1 MKWLSPEEQVRAIK
15 RGIEELIPEDEMLR
29 KLERAMKENRPLRVK
44 QGFDPTAPDVHL
56 GHTIGLRKLRQFQE
70 LGHRVVLIIGD
81 YTGMVGD
88 PSGLSETRNQ
98 LDHDTVMKNA
108 KSYEEQFFRIVGRE
122 QTEVHFNGEWFSKM
136 SFKDVMGLAGRVTVA
151 RLLERDDFA
160 LRYSNKLPISLHEM
174 YYPLMQAYD
183 SVAVKADVELGGTE
197 QKFNLIMG
205 RHIQQ
210 MFGQEPQIVLTLPI
224 LEGIDGVQR
233 MSKSIGNYVGVT
245 EEPAQMFGKI
255 MSIPD
260 TLVVRYFRLV
270 TDAPVEEVDEKE
282 RTLAAGSVNPRDVKS
297 ELAATIVKMYHGEA
311 AAVRAREEF
320 DRVFSHKGLPD
331 DIPVVEV
338 RTDGEKLWVVT
349 LLRDSGLV
357 SSSSDARRLLKQ
369 GAVEVDGVK
378 VCDEAAQVSLPRD
391 KEVLVKV
398 GKRRFARV
406 RALPP
411 GAA

>member
-15 RGIEELIPEDEMLR
+15 QGIEELIPEEEMLK
-29 KLERAMKENRPLRVK
+29 KLERAVKENRPLRVK

-70 LGHRVVLIIGD
+70 LGHHVVLIIGD

-98 LDHDTVMKNA
+98 LDHDTVMRNA
-108 KSYEEQFFRIVGRE
+108 KTYEEQFFRIVGRE
-122 QTEVHFNGEWFSKM
+122 QTEMHLNGEWFSKM

-151 RLLERDDFA
+151 RLLERDDFS
-160 LRYSNKLPISLHEM
+160 LRYSNHLPISLHEL

-183 SVAVKADVELGGTE
+183 SVAVRADVELGGTE

-245 EEPAQMFGKI
+245 EEPSQMFGKI

-260 TLVVRYFRLV
+260 ALMIRYFRLL
-270 TDAPVEEVDEKE
+270 TDAGAAEVEEKS
-282 RTLAAGSVNPRDVKS
+282 RALTAGSVNPRDVKS
-297 ELAATIVKMYHGEA
+297 DLAETIVRMYHGEGA
-311 AAVRAREEF
+311 SVRAREEF
-320 DRVFSHKGLPD
+320 DRVFRDKGLPD
-331 DIPVVEV
+331 DVPVVELSAE
-338 RTDGEKLWVVT
+338 GEKLWIVT
-349 LLRDSGLV
+349 LLRDSGLAG
-357 SSSSDARRLLKQ
+357 SSSDARRLLKQ

-378 VCDEAAQVSLPRD
+378 ICDEAAQVSISCE
-391 KEVLVKV
+391 KELLVRV

-411 GAA
+411 GAR

>member
-1 MKWLSPEEQVRAIK
+1 VKWLSPEEQVRAIK
-15 RGIEELIPEDEMLR
+15 RGIEELIPEEEMLK
-29 KLERAMKENRPLRVK
+29 KLERAVKEDRPLRVK

-98 LDHDTVMKNA
+98 LEHDAVMRNA
-108 KSYEEQFFRIVGRE
+108 KTYEEQFFRIVGRE

-136 SFKDVMGLAGRVTVA
+136 SFKDVMSLAGRVTVA

-160 LRYSNKLPISLHEM
+160 LRYSNKLPISLHEL

-183 SVAVKADVELGGTE
+183 SVAIRADVELGGTE

-270 TDAPVEEVDEKE
+270 TDAADEEVE
-282 RTLAAGSVNPRDVKS
+282 RKSRALASGGVNPRDVKS
-297 ELAATIVKMYHGEA
+297 ELAATVVRMYHGEA
-311 AAVRAREEF
+311 AAARASEEF
-320 DRVFSHKGLPD
+320 DRVFRDKGLPD

-338 RTDGEKLWVVT
+338 STEGDTLWIVT

-357 SSSSDARRLLKQ
+357 STSSDARRLLKQ

-378 VCDEAAQVSLPRD
+378 ICDEAAQVRVSGD
-391 KEVLVKV
+391 KELLVRV
-398 GKRRFARV
+398 GKRRFAKV
-406 RALPP
+406 RAR
-411 GAA
+411 AAG

>member
-1 MKWLSPEEQVRAIK
+1 MREIK
-15 RGIEELIPEDEMLR
+15 RGIEELIPEEEMLK
-29 KLERAMKENRPLRVK
+29 KLERAVKEDRPLRVK

-98 LDHDTVMKNA
+98 LDHETVMRNA
-108 KSYEEQFFRIVGRE
+108 RTYEEQFFRIVGRE

-136 SFKDVMGLAGRVTVA
+136 SFKDVMALAGRVTVA

-160 LRYSNKLPISLHEM
+160 LRYSNQLPISLHEL

-183 SVAVKADVELGGTE
+183 SVAVKADIELGGTE

-205 RHIQQ
+205 RHVQQ

-260 TLVVRYFRLV
+260 TLVIRYFRLV
-270 TDAPVEEVDEKE
+270 TDAAEDSVEEKS
-282 RTLAAGSVNPRDVKS
+282 RALAAGSVNPRDVKS

-311 AAVRAREEF
+311 AAARAREEF
-320 DRVFSHKGLPD
+320 DRVFRDKGLPD
-331 DIPVVEV
+331 DIPLVEV
-338 RTDGEKLWVVT
+338 RSDGEKLGIVT
-349 LLRDSGLV
+349 LLRDSGLA

-378 VCDEAAQVSLPRD
+378 VCDEAAQVPLSRD
-391 KEVLVKV
+391 KELLVRV

-406 RALPP
+406 RALPA
-411 GAA
+411 GSE